1 MARVRKV
8 VTENQKRSILARYEK
23 AEGFLTISK
32 ALDLTAAV
40 IRRTLVEN
48 GVKIRLRGRPVKVA

>member
-1 MARVRKV
+1 MARARKV
-8 VTENQKRSILARYEK
+8 VTENQKRSILSRYAH
-23 AEGFLTISK
+23 AEGFLTIGK

-48 GVKIRLRGRPVKVA
+48 GVAINKRGRPVKVA